1 MSSPSSNPR
10 KNRTHEPLGLRLERL
25 YAVYSDARY
34 ISPDPLETVLPFREI
49 ADREIAALAASSLA
63 YGRVA
68 QILNSLRIV
77 FGVMGGRPA
86 DYIRS
91 GGLEEFRRD
100 FRGFKHRFHTGE
112 DLALLFEGVRSA
124 LKRYGS
130 LEACFAAGFEREHET
145 VLQAQ
150 EHFCAELCRSFPEGE
165 STLLPSPRKG
175 SACKRLNL
183 MLRWLV
189 RKDAVDPGGWESIPP
204 SHLIVPLDT
213 HLHRISRELGL
224 THRNA
229 ADRETALEITRNF
242 RNFFPDDPV
251 KADFVLTRFG
261 IHPDF
266 GRNPL
271 EKC

>member
-91 GGLEEFRRD
+91 GGLEQFRRD

-130 LEACFAAGFEREHET
+130 LEACFAAGFDFS
-145 VLQAQ
+145 LI
-150 EHFCAELCRSFPEGE
+150 CAAGNDR
-165 STLLPSPRKG
+165 
-175 SACKRLNL
+175 
-183 MLRWLV
+183 
-189 RKDAVDPGGWESIPP
+189 
-204 SHLIVPLDT
+204 
-213 HLHRISRELGL
+213 HRICLNHCKNAVALGIRPL
-224 THRNA
+224 H
-229 ADRETALEITRNF
+229 ADA
-242 RNFFPDDPV
+242 
-251 KADFVLTRFG
+251 
-261 IHPDF
+261 
-266 GRNPL
+266 PL
-271 EKC
+271 LA